1 MNRLSTIY
9 VAFFICAYFLSSGC
23 KKAKEAV
30 QANIMEQFYEQN
42 VLNKDFVISY
52 ANNGTEDVTAQYD
65 GYKFRLIK
73 NTFYDGPLT
82 ATKNGQIY
90 SGSWKATQDYGKLT
104 ISMPLSGTSEFSF
117 LNRDWRF
124 TEKALPTMKLS
135 PWFRTDTDATEL
147 HITRL

>member
-1 MNRLSTIY
+1 MNLKSNVY
-9 VAFFICAYFLSSGC
+9 LFFILCFLLLNTGC
-23 KKAKEAV
+23 KKAQEAI
-30 QANIMEQFYEQN
+30 QTNIMEQFYEQN
-42 VLNKDFVISY
+42 VLNKDFIISY
-52 ANNGTEDVTAQYD
+52 ANNGTADITAQYD

-82 ATKNGQIY
+82 ATKNGETY
-90 SGSWKATQDYGKLT
+90 TGNWSATQDYGKLT
-104 ISMPLSGTSEFSF
+104 ISMPTSPVSEFSF

-124 TEKALPTMKLS
+124 TEKALPTMKLD